1 MVPQAKSASHLKY
14 GMKLSKNVCGG
25 IPDERSRAAS
35 FKSERGNKLDFS
47 VEEREIKS
55 AAEQSSHVHAT
66 RLHAVWNLLSE
77 TVVML
82 TRVCTSYTTDLRPG
96 AVTESCCVMPSGFKV
111 VLIRF
116 RPFLV
121 MSWTAK
127 ERKEINL
134 SSVFLQCLYLWNQT
148 ADIWLLLTQPR
159 DICTSIVGRLLVE

>member
-14 GMKLSKNVCGG
+14 GMKVSGG

-55 AAEQSSHVHAT
+55 AAEQSSHMHAT

-82 TRVCTSYTTDLRPG
+82 TRVCTSYTTHLRPA
-96 AVTESCCVMPSGFKV
+96 AVITTCVCVCVTFLSLAVWCLLASRSFSLDSALFLLCLGQLKRGKK
-111 VLIRF
+111 LICHQSFCSVSTFEIRQLTSDCF
-116 RPFLV
+116 SHSPGTFARP
-121 MSWTAK
+121 
-127 ERKEINL
+127 
-134 SSVFLQCLYLWNQT
+134 
-148 ADIWLLLTQPR
+148 
-159 DICTSIVGRLLVE
+159 